1 MSLNFAFP
9 GFKNAKTKYS
19 VKDSPTQNIF
29 TTQAVF
35 FVRISALGEF
45 WANNIVALSSVITLD
60 QGKYLLPG

>member
-45 WANNIVALSSVITLD
+45 
-60 QGKYLLPG
+60 